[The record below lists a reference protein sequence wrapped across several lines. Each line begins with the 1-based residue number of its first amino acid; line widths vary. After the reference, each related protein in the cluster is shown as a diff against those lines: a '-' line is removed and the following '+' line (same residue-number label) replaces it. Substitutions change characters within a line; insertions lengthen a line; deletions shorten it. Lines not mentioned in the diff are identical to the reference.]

1 MPTTT
6 TIPSTARIARTEE
19 ILDAATRLFSERGF
33 TETGI
38 DEIGAAIGVTGP
50 AVYRYFARK
59 EDLLV
64 AVVDRAVEHATG
76 LAEAARAGAESPD
89 DTLRRL
95 LDGAVAVCIA
105 DRALTAIYW
114 HEARYLPAPQRRRV
128 ERVQRDMI
136 EDFADILRDARPE
149 LTPERSAHGRV
160 RGGVV
165 DAFGRRPA
173 PPASTKRRCRPCCR
187 RWPTPRSSPRPPPR
201 AEDRH
206 ARSGGSS
213 RCFDTVQSGG
223 RFSIHDMIP
232 SSASGCSPTH
242 HVSFVSRL
250 IAAGRS
256 AASMKS

>member
-1 MPTTT
+1 VPTTT
-6 TIPSTARIARTEE
+6 STKSIGVPSTARIARTEE

-76 LAEAARAGAESPD
+76 LAEAARAGAESTD

-95 LDGAVAVCIA
+95 IDGAVAVCIA

-136 EDFADILRDARPE
+136 EDFADILRDTRPE
-149 LTPERSAHGRV
+149 LTPSEARMAVYAAASLMRSVAARATSLDEATLQTMLS
-160 RGGVV
+160 RM
-165 DAFGRRPA
+165 AYA
-173 PPASTKRRCRPCCR
+173 ALLAAPAS
-187 RWPTPRSSPRPPPR
+187 
-201 AEDRH
+201 
-206 ARSGGSS
+206 
-213 RCFDTVQSGG
+213 
-223 RFSIHDMIP
+223 
-232 SSASGCSPTH
+232 
-242 HVSFVSRL
+242 
-250 IAAGRS
+250 AG
-256 AASMKS
+256 

>member
-1 MPTTT
+1 MPTTSST
-6 TIPSTARIARTEE
+6 ATSAKSIAVPSTARIARTEE

-76 LAEAARAGAESPD
+76 LAEAARAGSESTD

-95 LDGAVAVCIA
+95 IDGAVAVCIT

-149 LTPERSAHGRV
+149 LTPSEARMAVYAAASLMRSVAARATSLDEATLQTMLS
-160 RGGVV
+160 RM
-165 DAFGRRPA
+165 AYA
-173 PPASTKRRCRPCCR
+173 ALLAAPAS
-187 RWPTPRSSPRPPPR
+187 
-201 AEDRH
+201 
-206 ARSGGSS
+206 
-213 RCFDTVQSGG
+213 
-223 RFSIHDMIP
+223 
-232 SSASGCSPTH
+232 
-242 HVSFVSRL
+242 
-250 IAAGRS
+250 AG
-256 AASMKS
+256 

>member
-1 MPTTT
+1 VPTTT
-6 TIPSTARIARTEE
+6 SSASTSVPSTARIARTEE

-76 LAEAARAGAESPD
+76 LAEAARAAAASTD
-89 DTLRRL
+89 DTLRHL
-95 LDGAVAVCIA
+95 VDGAVAVCIA

-149 LTPERSAHGRV
+149 LTPSEARMAVYAAAALMRSVSTRATSL
-160 RGGVV
+160 
-165 DAFGRRPA
+165 DEDTLQDMLSTMAYAALLAAPA
-173 PPASTKRRCRPCCR
+173 
-187 RWPTPRSSPRPPPR
+187 
-201 AEDRH
+201 
-206 ARSGGSS
+206 
-213 RCFDTVQSGG
+213 
-223 RFSIHDMIP
+223 
-232 SSASGCSPTH
+232 
-242 HVSFVSRL
+242 
-250 IAAGRS
+250 
-256 AASMKS
+256 AAS

>member
-1 MPTTT
+1 VPTSTA
-6 TIPSTARIARTEE
+6 IPSTARIARTEE

-76 LAEAARAGAESPD
+76 LAEAARAGAQSPD

-149 LTPERSAHGRV
+149 LNPSEARMAVYAAASLMRSVAARATSL
-160 RGGVV
+160 
-165 DAFGRRPA
+165 DEATLQTMLSKMAYAALLAAPA
-173 PPASTKRRCRPCCR
+173 
-187 RWPTPRSSPRPPPR
+187 
-201 AEDRH
+201 
-206 ARSGGSS
+206 
-213 RCFDTVQSGG
+213 
-223 RFSIHDMIP
+223 
-232 SSASGCSPTH
+232 
-242 HVSFVSRL
+242 
-250 IAAGRS
+250 AAG
-256 AASMKS
+256 

>member
-1 MPTTT
+1 VPTTT
-6 TIPSTARIARTEE
+6 STKSIAVPSTARIARTEE

-76 LAEAARAGAESPD
+76 LAEAARAGAESTD

-95 LDGAVAVCIA
+95 IDGAVAVCIA

-149 LTPERSAHGRV
+149 LTPSEARMAVYAAASLMRSVAARATSLDEATLQTMLS
-160 RGGVV
+160 RM
-165 DAFGRRPA
+165 AYA
-173 PPASTKRRCRPCCR
+173 ALLAAPAS
-187 RWPTPRSSPRPPPR
+187 
-201 AEDRH
+201 
-206 ARSGGSS
+206 
-213 RCFDTVQSGG
+213 
-223 RFSIHDMIP
+223 
-232 SSASGCSPTH
+232 
-242 HVSFVSRL
+242 
-250 IAAGRS
+250 AG
-256 AASMKS
+256 